1 MADDTSKTIYNQAD
15 ANAVLADSFNKLT
28 FSFNNQIKSKRSWIM
43 ANRLFVGSP
52 FWKLSNKIKGIN
64 DGFVIMYQAQEKAV
78 KRQKE
83 MTKTLDDYLKVAE
96 KIPKTGLFNRDGSAL
111 TDPEAMANAQ
121 KIMEG
126 EEFQGK
132 LAFNQRLKAAGGLSN
147 VDDVEQFTKEQFNAM
162 IELQQD
168 QLDLQMENIVKEEK
182 YREMG
187 FAGKI
192 AKKWDQIKGLP
203 KQLGRF
209 LLGGIK
215 LVFSLLKGM
224 FWFVIFAP
232 LIMKVPLIVTVT
244 VTVTVTVNSVNIED
258 DPALPLQTLQITRT

>member
-1 MADDTSKTIYNQAD
+1 
-15 ANAVLADSFNKLT
+15 
-28 FSFNNQIKSKRSWIM
+28 
-43 ANRLFVGSP
+43 
-52 FWKLSNKIKGIN
+52 
-64 DGFVIMYQAQEKAV
+64 
-78 KRQKE
+78 
-83 MTKTLDDYLKVAE
+83 
-96 KIPKTGLFNRDGSAL
+96 
-111 TDPEAMANAQ
+111 MANAQ

-132 LAFNQRLKAAGGLSN
+132 LAFNQRLKAAGGLRN

-232 LIMKVPLIVTVT
+232 LIMKVMRWAFKYIQNMTPAQRQKWINARDKIMEIMGAFKQLAVAIFEGRVWDALTIYFGSIVLPVLEGIWTILGMLGDFALKKLGQLGDYITSGQLSDDIGRAVDDFAANKGKSLYRGIPRELRFLFEYTSWWVVDVT
-244 VTVTVTVNSVNIED
+244 
-258 DPALPLQTLQITRT
+258 Q

>member
-1 MADDTSKTIYNQAD
+1 
-15 ANAVLADSFNKLT
+15 
-28 FSFNNQIKSKRSWIM
+28 
-43 ANRLFVGSP
+43 
-52 FWKLSNKIKGIN
+52 
-64 DGFVIMYQAQEKAV
+64 
-78 KRQKE
+78 

-132 LAFNQRLKAAGGLSN
+132 LAFNQRLKAAGGLRN

-203 KQLGRF
+203 KTTRKILTRRHKTS
-209 LLGGIK
+209 I
-215 LVFSLLKGM
+215 
-224 FWFVIFAP
+224 FVIERNV
-232 LIMKVPLIVTVT
+232 LVCHIRTIDNESNEMGI
-244 VTVTVTVNSVNIED
+244 
-258 DPALPLQTLQITRT
+258 QIHPKYDTRPTSKMD